1 MSRIAPLD
9 CTALSDANYTH
20 SDAASQAAAG
30 GSCGAAYPIMNRTAK
45 TSAAFDTML
54 ASVMVSR

>member
-1 MSRIAPLD
+1 MAD
-9 CTALSDANYTH
+9 CV
-20 SDAASQAAAG
+20 
-30 GSCGAAYPIMNRTAK
+30 AAYPIMNRTAK